1 MYHFFYNVFITIF
14 QLVITVLGQ
23 FNRKVKRSIEGRK
36 AVIHQVV
43 KFRSEHQEKVLW
55 VHAASLGEFEQGRP
69 VIEKWREQYPNYCIV
84 LTFFSPSG
92 YEIRKDYPHVD
103 LVTYLPLDTPK
114 SAKAFLK
121 ALRPDIALFI
131 KYEFWYN
138 LLQEAM
144 KHEVT
149 VVFIST
155 LFREDQIYFNR
166 GSSLFLPLFKKFDHF
181 FVQNEESKKILLD
194 HGVDAVT
201 VAGDTRLD
209 RVLAIRETPFQQTTI
224 EQFIAEKP
232 VIVFGSTWYSD
243 IEFLKPILPS
253 LRNNFKLIFAPH
265 HIDERSLE
273 QIVALDRGGTSLL
286 SEAVLNETTHTLII
300 NEIGSLSKIY
310 RYARYVYVGGALH
323 EGLHNILEPAVYGL
337 PIFFARHPG
346 NAKFQ
351 EALKLEVS
359 GGALSLEEPVEMLQ
373 RMEQLE
379 ADEEIYLAAG
389 KKSADYVKEQAGATD
404 LIFAYLTSHT

>member
-1 MYHFFYNVFITIF
+1 M
-14 QLVITVLGQ
+14 
-23 FNRKVKRSIEGRK
+23 
-36 AVIHQVV
+36 
-43 KFRSEHQEKVLW
+43 KFRSKYQGKVLW

-69 VIEKWREQYPNYCIV
+69 VIEKWREQYPDYGIV

-92 YEIRKDYPHVD
+92 YEIRKDYPHAD
-103 LVTYLPLDTPK
+103 LITYLPLDTPK
-114 SAKAFLK
+114 NAKTFLE

-144 KHEVT
+144 KYEVT

-166 GSSLFLPLFKKFDHF
+166 GSSLFLPLFKKFEHF

-194 HGVDAVT
+194 HGVKAVT

-253 LRNNFKLIFAPH
+253 LRNNYKLIFAPH

-273 QIVALDRGGTSLL
+273 QIIALDPGRTLLL
-286 SEAVLNETTHTLII
+286 SEAGLNETTNTLII

-351 EALKLEVS
+351 ETLTLEMS
-359 GGALSLEEPVEMLQ
+359 GGALSLEEPGEMLQ
-373 RMEQLE
+373 RIEQLD
-379 ADEEIYLAAG
+379 ADEETYLGAG

-404 LIFAYLTSHT
+404 LIFAYLTSHA